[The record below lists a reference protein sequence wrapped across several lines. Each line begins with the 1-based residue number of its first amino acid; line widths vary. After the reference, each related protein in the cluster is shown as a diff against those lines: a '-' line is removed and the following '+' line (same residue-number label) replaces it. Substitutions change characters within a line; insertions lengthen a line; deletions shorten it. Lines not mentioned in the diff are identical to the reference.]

1 MLNLKC
7 FVVVILGLVVAATS
21 VLSLAQ
27 TSKIIGPKSVLVLT
41 LRSATQTTRCTN
53 ATMDAIVFTD
63 TRTTT
68 PYSGSVAGY
77 YSEQSYGQMSLFG
90 HVSGPYPVDMT
101 LSCTLPHME
110 QWADAADAAA
120 KAAGVNVSAYSSK
133 LYMLPPESTAMCS
146 PWGGWT
152 EGNRVWM
159 RDDQCDAKH
168 ILSHEL
174 GHTFGAH
181 HAGIPGSTNA
191 ARYGDASTTMGGLLL
206 LADVVTRRP
215 ADPSTF
221 DLWNTMAHFNAPGK
235 IDAGWLPASAIQT
248 VTVGGSYKIAPL
260 EKMPSTDVQ
269 VVKIGTTLFS
279 YRRALGY
286 DSDLRRQYLDNTS
299 VHIGSDGEDTTH
311 FANLRDGQSFS
322 DGKVTVTQTR
332 HDATYAYLNISF
344 SRK

>member
-1 MLNLKC
+1 MLDLKR
-7 FVVVILGLVVAATS
+7 FVVAILGLVLAAGIF
-21 VLSLAQ
+21 SLAQ
-27 TSKIIGPKSVLVLT
+27 TSKILGPKSVLVLT

-53 ATMDAIVFTD
+53 AILDAIVFTD
-63 TRTTT
+63 ARTAT

-77 YSEQSYGQMSLFG
+77 YSEQSYGQMSMSG
-90 HVSGPYPVDMT
+90 QVSGPYTVDMT
-101 LSCTLPHME
+101 LSCTRPNME

-133 LYMLPPESTAMCS
+133 LYMLPPESTTMCS
-146 PWGGWT
+146 PWGGWAD
-152 EGNRVWM
+152 GNRVWM
-159 RDDQCDAKH
+159 RDDHCDAKH

-174 GHTFGAH
+174 GHTFGAR
-181 HAGIPGSTNA
+181 HAGLPGSTND

-235 IDAGWLPASAIQT
+235 IDAGWLPASAILT
-248 VTVGGSYKIAPL
+248 VTVGGNYKIAFL
-260 EKMPSTDVQ
+260 EKTPSNDVQ

-279 YRRALGY
+279 YRRAVGH
-286 DSDLRRQYLDNTS
+286 DSDLRSQYLDNTS
-299 VHIGSDGEDTTH
+299 VHIGSDGGDTIL

-322 DGKVTVTQTR
+322 DGKVVVTQVR
-332 HDATYAYLNISF
+332 HDATYAYLEISF
-344 SRK
+344 SHK